1 MITAIIVTV
10 LVCCAL
16 VIIKAICEFVSY
28 ANQLFNGS
36 SPSQTDG
43 DPHTYV
49 DARNLPHSKKK
60 GKQKTDNRVSTRHS
74 DEYDNERERIELLYG
89 DEHYACGDRD

>member
-1 MITAIIVTV
+1 MLTAIIVTV

-16 VIIKAICEFVSY
+16 IIVKAICEFVSY

-36 SPSQTDG
+36 SPSQTNA

-49 DARNLPHSKKK
+49 DARKLSCLRRRR
-60 GKQKTDNRVSTRHS
+60 KTKHK
-74 DEYDNERERIELLYG
+74 
-89 DEHYACGDRD
+89 